1 MKLLTHKFLL
11 VIFYLLS
18 TVISYSTEQPN
29 FKNLIVYN
37 ETKKLK
43 NIEFKNNFNEIIK
56 LNDYRGKLVILNFWA
71 TWCAPCREEMPDL
84 DKLQSINKLENLKIF
99 PINVGKEKIEKAE
112 KFFLELKI
120 KNLDIYF
127 EDTMKLPNLFSLRG
141 LPVKLNLHSSGDLK
155 SLLSSI
161 IFLETVKRLFLF
173 IIFLSS
179 GFKNFKGSASSGE
192 VAVLA

>member
-18 TVISYSTEQPN
+18 TVISYSTEQPD
-29 FKNLIVYN
+29 FKNLIVYS
-37 ETKKLK
+37 EAKKLK
-43 NIEFKNNFNEIIK
+43 NIEFKNNLNEIIK

-71 TWCAPCREEMPDL
+71 TWCTPCREEMPNL
-84 DKLQSINKLENLKIF
+84 DTLQSINNLGNLKIF

-127 EDTMKLPNLFSLRG
+127 DDTVKLANLFSLRG
-141 LPVKLNLHSSGDLK
+141 IPT
-155 SLLSSI
+155 SI
-161 IFLETVKRLFLF
+161 I
-173 IIFLSS
+173 IN
-179 GFKNFKGSASSGE
+179 KNGE
-192 VAVLA
+192 EFARIMGAIDFTDKKFVEWLRKYN

>member
-37 ETKKLK
+37 EAKKLK
-43 NIEFKNNFNEIIK
+43 NIEFKNNFNEIIR

-71 TWCAPCREEMPDL
+71 TWCAPCKEEMPHL
-84 DKLQSINKLENLKIF
+84 DTLQSIDKLENLKIF
-99 PINVGKEKIEKAE
+99 PINVGKEKIEKLE

-127 EDTMKLPNLFSLRG
+127 DDTVKLANLFSLRG
-141 LPVKLNLHSSGDLK
+141 IPTSVIINKNGEELARIMGSLNFTDKKFIQWLK
-155 SLLSSI
+155 K
-161 IFLETVKRLFLF
+161 F
-173 IIFLSS
+173 
-179 GFKNFKGSASSGE
+179 N
-192 VAVLA
+192 

>member
-18 TVISYSTEQPN
+18 TVISHSTEQPN
-29 FKNLIVYN
+29 FKNLIVYS
-37 ETKKLK
+37 EVKKLK
-43 NIEFKNNFNEIIK
+43 NIEFKNKFNEIIK

-71 TWCAPCREEMPDL
+71 TWCAPCRKEMPYL

-127 EDTMKLPNLFSLRG
+127 DDSIKLANLFSLRG
-141 LPVKLNLHSSGDLK
+141 IPTSV
-155 SLLSSI
+155 I
-161 IFLETVKRLFLF
+161 IN
-173 IIFLSS
+173 
-179 GFKNFKGSASSGE
+179 KNGE
-192 VAVLA
+192 EFARIMGTIDFTDKKFVEWLRKYN

>member
-11 VIFYLLS
+11 VIFYFLL
-18 TVISYSTEQPN
+18 TVISNSAEQPN
-29 FKNLIVYN
+29 FKNLIIYS
-37 ETKKLK
+37 EAKELK

-71 TWCAPCREEMPDL
+71 TWCTPCREEMPHL
-84 DKLQSINKLENLKIF
+84 DTLQSINKLENLKIF

-127 EDTMKLPNLFSLRG
+127 DDTVKLANLFSLRG
-141 LPVKLNLHSSGDLK
+141 IPTSV
-155 SLLSSI
+155 I
-161 IFLETVKRLFLF
+161 IN
-173 IIFLSS
+173 
-179 GFKNFKGSASSGE
+179 KNGE
-192 VAVLA
+192 EFARIMGAIDFTDKKFVEWLRKYN

>member
-37 ETKKLK
+37 EAKKLK
-43 NIEFKNNFNEIIK
+43 NIEFKNNFNEIIR

-71 TWCAPCREEMPDL
+71 TWCAPCKEEMPHL
-84 DKLQSINKLENLKIF
+84 DTLQSIDKLENLKIF
-99 PINVGKEKIEKAE
+99 PINVGKEKNEKAE

-120 KNLDIYF
+120 KNLNIYF
-127 EDTMKLPNLFSLRG
+127 DDTVKLANLFSLRG
-141 LPVKLNLHSSGDLK
+141 IPTSVIINKNGEEFARIMGSLNFTDK
-155 SLLSSI
+155 KFVEWLS
-161 IFLETVKRLFLF
+161 KY
-173 IIFLSS
+173 
-179 GFKNFKGSASSGE
+179 N
-192 VAVLA
+192 

>member
-29 FKNLIVYN
+29 FKNLIVHS
-37 ETKKLK
+37 EAKKLK

-71 TWCAPCREEMPDL
+71 TWCVPCREEMPHL
-84 DKLQSINKLENLKIF
+84 DTLQSIKKLENLKIF

-127 EDTMKLPNLFSLRG
+127 DDSIKLANLFSLRG
-141 LPVKLNLHSSGDLK
+141 IPTSV
-155 SLLSSI
+155 I
-161 IFLETVKRLFLF
+161 IN
-173 IIFLSS
+173 
-179 GFKNFKGSASSGE
+179 KNGE
-192 VAVLA
+192 EFARIMGTIDFTDKKFVEWLRKYN

>member
-29 FKNLIVYN
+29 FKNLIVYS
-37 ETKKLK
+37 EAKKLK

-127 EDTMKLPNLFSLRG
+127 DDSVKLANLFSLRG
-141 LPVKLNLHSSGDLK
+141 IPT
-155 SLLSSI
+155 SI
-161 IFLETVKRLFLF
+161 IINKD
-173 IIFLSS
+173 
-179 GFKNFKGSASSGE
+179 GE
-192 VAVLA
+192 EFARIMGAIDFTDKKFVEWLRKYN

>member
-18 TVISYSTEQPN
+18 TVISHSTEQPN
-29 FKNLIVYN
+29 FKNLIVYS
-37 ETKKLK
+37 EVIKLK
-43 NIEFKNNFNEIIK
+43 NIEFKNKFNEIIK

-71 TWCAPCREEMPDL
+71 TWCAPCRKEMPYL

-127 EDTMKLPNLFSLRG
+127 DDTVKLANLFSLRG
-141 LPVKLNLHSSGDLK
+141 IPT
-155 SLLSSI
+155 SI
-161 IFLETVKRLFLF
+161 IINKE
-173 IIFLSS
+173 
-179 GFKNFKGSASSGE
+179 GE
-192 VAVLA
+192 EFARIMGAIDFTDKKFVEWLRKYN

>member
-18 TVISYSTEQPN
+18 TVISYSAEQPN
-29 FKNLIVYN
+29 FKNLIVYS
-37 ETKKLK
+37 EAKELK
-43 NIEFKNNFNEIIK
+43 NIKFKNNFNEIIK
-56 LNDYRGKLVILNFWA
+56 LNDYKGKLIILNFWA
-71 TWCAPCREEMPDL
+71 TWCAPCREEMPYL
-84 DKLQSINKLENLKIF
+84 DTLQSVDKLENLKIF

-141 LPVKLNLHSSGDLK
+141 LPTSVIINKNGEEFARIMGVVDFNDEK
-155 SLLSSI
+155 FIEWLS
-161 IFLETVKRLFLF
+161 KY
-173 IIFLSS
+173 
-179 GFKNFKGSASSGE
+179 N
-192 VAVLA
+192 

>member
-18 TVISYSTEQPN
+18 TVISYSVEQPN
-29 FKNLIVYN
+29 FKNLIVYS
-37 ETKKLK
+37 EAKELK

-71 TWCAPCREEMPDL
+71 TWCAPCREEMPHL
-84 DKLQSINKLENLKIF
+84 DTLQSINKLENLKIF

-127 EDTMKLPNLFSLRG
+127 DDTVKLANFFSLRG
-141 LPVKLNLHSSGDLK
+141 IPTSV
-155 SLLSSI
+155 I
-161 IFLETVKRLFLF
+161 IN
-173 IIFLSS
+173 
-179 GFKNFKGSASSGE
+179 KNGE
-192 VAVLA
+192 EFARIMGAVDFTDKKFVEWLRKYN

>member
-18 TVISYSTEQPN
+18 TVISHSTEQPN
-29 FKNLIVYN
+29 FKNLIVYS
-37 ETKKLK
+37 EAKKLK

-56 LNDYRGKLVILNFWA
+56 LDDYRGKLVILNFWA
-71 TWCAPCREEMPDL
+71 TWCAPCRKEMPYL

-127 EDTMKLPNLFSLRG
+127 DDSIKLANLFSLRG
-141 LPVKLNLHSSGDLK
+141 IPTSV
-155 SLLSSI
+155 I
-161 IFLETVKRLFLF
+161 IN
-173 IIFLSS
+173 
-179 GFKNFKGSASSGE
+179 KNGE
-192 VAVLA
+192 EFARIMGTIDFTDKKFVEWLRKYN

>member
-29 FKNLIVYN
+29 FKNLIVYSKAK
-37 ETKKLK
+37 EQK
-43 NIEFKNNFNEIIK
+43 NIEFKNNFNEIVK
-56 LNDYRGKLVILNFWA
+56 LSDYKGKLVILNFWA
-71 TWCAPCREEMPDL
+71 TWCAPCREEMPHL
-84 DKLQSINKLENLKIF
+84 DKLQSIDKLENLKIF

-127 EDTMKLPNLFSLRG
+127 DDTVKLANLFSLRG
-141 LPVKLNLHSSGDLK
+141 IPT
-155 SLLSSI
+155 SI
-161 IFLETVKRLFLF
+161 I
-173 IIFLSS
+173 IN
-179 GFKNFKGSASSGE
+179 KNGE
-192 VAVLA
+192 EFARIMGAIDFTDKKFVEWLRKYN